1 MTEQQNASNNPLL
14 KPFSLPPF
22 SAIKPEHIVP
32 AMQSAIEES
41 RQTIERVVAQG
52 APYTWEN
59 LCQPLAES
67 DDRLSRIWSPVG
79 HLNAVKNS
87 PELREAYEQCLPI
100 LSEFSTW
107 TGQHA
112 GLYQAYRDLKDSEH
126 FTTLSVAQKK
136 RLITRCVISS
146 YPALVCRSTNR
157 NATAKFRR
165 VCLSWVRRTATTCS
179 MPRWAGAS

>member
-1 MTEQQNASNNPLL
+1 MTEQQNASNPLL

-32 AMQSAIEES
+32 AMKSAIEES

-87 PELREAYEQCLPI
+87 RNCVKLTSSACRFCLNSAP
-100 LSEFSTW
+100 
-107 TGQHA
+107 GP
-112 GLYQAYRDLKDSEH
+112 G
-126 FTTLSVAQKK
+126 
-136 RLITRCVISS
+136 
-146 YPALVCRSTNR
+146 
-157 NATAKFRR
+157 
-165 VCLSWVRRTATTCS
+165 S
-179 MPRWAGAS
+179 MPVCIRPTAI